1 MVSLQSQ
8 IFLGVLTWAI
18 EAALIVFSRLPLG
31 ASCSP
36 APVILPSMYCRV
48 SETRLKSCLTIFRQQ
63 PSAVSQWPEVSPG
76 GCPRD
81 AAHPTQTTWQCTC
94 RYIRMYLAVPN
105 PLQRHSIYIK
115 GGGGGR
121 KGSGKLEG
129 HKGEWGGQP
138 EKWGENQ
145 VTPFSATFPVPLWEI
160 EPSLFVVGFSFFK
173 GLHQRPLNSKLARV
187 RGCVSACVRHCHRSG
202 QDAEWP
208 LEQKPLLTRY
218 IVIVF

>member
-1 MVSLQSQ
+1 MGNCWEKGEDHAWSLLFFWLSLLVLTARFHDSVTPMVSLQSQ

-115 GGGGGR
+115 GGGGEGR
-121 KGSGKLEG
+121 ALGSLRVTRESGEG
-129 HKGEWGGQP
+129 SLRNGER
-138 EKWGENQ
+138 
-145 VTPFSATFPVPLWEI
+145 I
-160 EPSLFVVGFSFFK
+160 
-173 GLHQRPLNSKLARV
+173 R
-187 RGCVSACVRHCHRSG
+187 
-202 QDAEWP
+202 
-208 LEQKPLLTRY
+208 
-218 IVIVF
+218 

>member
-1 MVSLQSQ
+1 MQPILLRPHGSVLADTSGCTSQSQ
-8 IFLGVLTWAI
+8 IHCRDIAST
-18 EAALIVFSRLPLG
+18 SR
-31 ASCSP
+31 
-36 APVILPSMYCRV
+36 
-48 SETRLKSCLTIFRQQ
+48 
-63 PSAVSQWPEVSPG
+63 
-76 GCPRD
+76 
-81 AAHPTQTTWQCTC
+81 
-94 RYIRMYLAVPN
+94 
-105 PLQRHSIYIK
+105 